1 MKKSKKL
8 VAVALTCLV
17 VASFGLFGCSSSG
30 DGEASSGASAQS
42 ADAGE
47 SADAGK
53 SAKEEKKPEAKPT
66 LGSTIEFD
74 DLSITFGTELSTAVL
89 ENQFSDL
96 NGSTVVSVPVS
107 ITNHKEETHSLNMFY
122 VEEFGSQG
130 TELDTCYTYF
140 DDIRMAGEMRP
151 DATMEGAL
159 YFLYDGDG
167 TYYISFDNF
176 KEKVEVEIPVAL

>member
-8 VAVALTCLV
+8 LAVAMTCLA
-17 VASFGLFGCSSSG
+17 VAALGLLGCSSSG
-30 DGEASSGASAQS
+30 GGEATGGESAQS
-42 ADAGE
+42 V
-47 SADAGK
+47 DAGK
-53 SAKEEKKPEAKPT
+53 SAKEEKAPEAKPT

-74 DLSITFGTELSTAVL
+74 DLSITFGTEIFSTVL

-96 NGSTVVSVPVS
+96 DGSTVVSVPVS
-107 ITNHKEETHSLNMFY
+107 ITNRKAETHSLNMFY

-151 DATMEGAL
+151 DATMDGAL